1 MRLKRVKKK
10 NAWII
15 FAHIFTHLFVRKFKY
30 FSSKKFQLKK
40 RIWTDLLLL
49 SDKHGKNVNG

>member
-30 FSSKKFQLKK
+30 FSSKNFSSRKEFGLISCSYLTSMAK
-40 RIWTDLLLL
+40 T
-49 SDKHGKNVNG
+49 